1 MTITD
6 AQPAY
11 GILDPVMEGEREE
24 LLRRLEDAYWKELE
38 TVLNH
43 IANSIN
49 LDGVRAREISATL
62 SDDIDDELRHARQI
76 GERIKQLY
84 GSVPGSQG
92 FFAEQVYLQ
101 PPVEHTNVCH
111 VIAGVITA
119 ENDAIEGYNA
129 IIRFC
134 DGIDAVTQDLITR
147 ILRDEERHRR
157 RFEGFLRECGPRVM
171 SDTETP
177 DCT

>member
-1 MTITD
+1 MITTN

-11 GILDPVMEGEREE
+11 GILDPAMEEEREE
-24 LLRRLEDAYWKELE
+24 LIGMLEAAYWKEIE
-38 TVLNH
+38 TVVNY

-49 LDGVRAREISATL
+49 LDGVRAQVISATL
-62 SDDIDDELRHARQI
+62 SDDVDEELRHARQI

-84 GSVPGSQG
+84 GSVPGSHG

-101 PPVEHTNVCH
+101 PPAEHTDLRH

-119 ENDAIEGYNA
+119 ENDAIERYNA

-134 DGIDAVTQDLITR
+134 DGIDAVTQDLVIG
-147 ILRDEERHRR
+147 ILQDEERHRR
-157 RFEGFLRECGPRVM
+157 LFEGFLRECGPQA
-171 SDTETP
+171 
-177 DCT
+177 